1 MARDAI
7 VENLVSSYKLKDS
20 VVPSLNILLE
30 LLLKNTD
37 EETAAN
43 AVNDFVFDFM
53 DSLTTEFYG
62 DDWVEKQRFEFKV
75 CEDLTIIINEQ
86 TLDQAIK
93 KALELLRV
101 HDNKEGIT
109 GRDRDVSIET
119 RIPPG

>member
-7 VENLVSSYKLKDS
+7 VENLVFSYKLKDS

-43 AVNDFVFDFM
+43 AVNDFVFDFI

-62 DDWVEKQRFEFKV
+62 DD
-75 CEDLTIIINEQ
+75 
-86 TLDQAIK
+86 
-93 KALELLRV
+93 
-101 HDNKEGIT
+101 
-109 GRDRDVSIET
+109 
-119 RIPPG
+119 